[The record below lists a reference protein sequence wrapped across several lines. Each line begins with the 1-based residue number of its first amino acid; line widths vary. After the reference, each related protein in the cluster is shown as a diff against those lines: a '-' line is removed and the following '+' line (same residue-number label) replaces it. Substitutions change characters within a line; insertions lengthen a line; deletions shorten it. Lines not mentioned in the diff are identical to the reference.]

1 MPGLEVLA
9 MAESWQIACINRTES
24 SAPYERIDRVG
35 GPEGEGWTLSVDE
48 IVAQIKGNRASFWV
62 EVGGQRVDVIVT
74 SRSGREFIKTRP
86 DGDSPNNLLS
96 LPECVD

>member
-1 MPGLEVLA
+1 
-9 MAESWQIACINRTES
+9 MAESWQIACINRTNS
-24 SAPYERIDRVG
+24 SDPFERIGRVG

-48 IVAQIKGNRASFWV
+48 IVAHIRNKAAHFWV
-62 EVGGQRVDVIVT
+62 DVGGQRVDVIIV
-74 SRSGREFIKTRP
+74 SHSGREYIKTRS